1 MFHFLTSGQC
11 WLEVQGAERRLLRP
25 GDLALVPH
33 GEGHRLASEPGI
45 TTTLPPNTAAWVRKG
60 TT

>member
-1 MFHFLTSGQC
+1 MKVVLPDSTE
-11 WLEVQGAERRLLRP
+11 LELPDGELL
-25 GDLALVPH
+25 
-33 GEGHRLASEPGI
+33 LASEPGL